1 MLQSII
7 CHLIL
12 ILYSIIYIVRYAHTR
27 YIGILATGL
36 ARYGSTN
43 KAMPGIPLFV
53 LGLISSAYNA
63 KKAYDWK

>member
-1 MLQSII
+1 M
-7 CHLIL
+7 HVYVIL
-12 ILYSIIYIVRYAHTR
+12 
-27 YIGILATGL
+27 GILATGL
-36 ARYGSTN
+36 ARYSSTN